1 MQTNNENKSNKLKKT
16 ELIWDEYMEY
26 LIEAINES
34 NFMKRSE
41 TKPMATPKDDLE
53 THLTS
58 RATHARNAADIAKR
72 IAKGL
77 DLNAEYAYAGMLMH
91 DAGHPFSAH
100 EGEEIFTQIGK
111 IYNTQY
117 FHHNAK
123 GVEVIQSENIC
134 EKAIAKIPNIEQ
146 NLDLKAKLIEEF
158 PYFLDIVVSHDGEAN
173 AVDMQTR
180 ETTYS
185 DIKTAVTAK
194 VTNATALNKY
204 KCIAQTPEGKI
215 AKYAD
220 VIAYLATDIRDG
232 FRLGIYKDFPKEY
245 LELFGEIF
253 AGGYADTTEKKVQV
267 ACSVIDKIKDKKLRE
282 LVQDAR
288 ESENREIIKV
298 ANQITKEISEEN
310 INFETDGKKVLEIVN
325 KYINTYKEQKEYDK
339 MTNREK
345 AFINSETQRIVEFV
359 GKKLRVRSSVVTE
372 VTSMMQEYFINDLL
386 RTSETL
392 GKLQF
397 SPVAN
402 NLFFRAKQ
410 LDYNTYVPATKWLY
424 QKHAQPKAAYNLVKI
439 CSKSLIKSGVIAN
452 KFYDRSIRK
461 YINDPE
467 ALECLEAKY
476 REPEEYEK
484 YKQKQHIR
492 DIKTSHKRYTSTT
505 KVEKKSAR
513 TELSR
518 NIYEYAQ
525 NEGKTFAERYLNT
538 FKAVETQI
546 TDKVKKAIDP
556 QYKIKITP
564 EPKDFSEL
572 YRSEIDRDIS
582 KIREM
587 LKKECE
593 DIYSISDDKKKKIT
607 TKLIKTERKKMEEK
621 MAIQISIDYLAGMT
635 DRGFNELAIRT
646 GCMNRKE
653 LTDKTR
659 VDQETALQ
667 NNEKVKQL
675 SEAMSITAND
685 ESR

>member
-1 MQTNNENKSNKLKKT
+1 MQTEQKTQSDKMKKT
-16 ELIWDEYMEY
+16 ELIWDKYMEY

-77 DLNAEYAYAGMLMH
+77 DLNYEYAYAGMLMH

-100 EGEEIFTQIGK
+100 EGEEMFTQIGK

-123 GVEVIQSENIC
+123 GVEVIESENIC
-134 EKAIAKIPNIEQ
+134 EKAIAKIPNIKNNPELRKQ
-146 NLDLKAKLIEEF
+146 LIEEF

-180 ETTYS
+180 ETEYP
-185 DIKTAVTAK
+185 DIKTAVTDK
-194 VTNATALNKY
+194 VANATALNKY

-232 FRLGIYKDFPKEY
+232 FRLGIYKDFPEEY
-245 LELFGEIF
+245 LELFGEMF
-253 AGGYADTTEKKVQV
+253 AEDYVSASEEKIQI
-267 ACSVIDKIKDKKLRE
+267 ARSVINKIKDGKLRE

-288 ESENREIIKV
+288 EEENKEIIDF
-298 ANQITKEISEEN
+298 ANKITKEISEQN
-310 INFETDGKKVLEIVN
+310 INFEIDGEKVLEIAN
-325 KYINTYKEQKEYDK
+325 KYINTYKEQKEYEK
-339 MTNREK
+339 MTNKEK
-345 AFINSETQRIVEFV
+345 AFVNSETQRIIEFV

-386 RTSETL
+386 KTSETL

-397 SPVAN
+397 SPVAQS
-402 NLFFRAKQ
+402 LFFEAKK
-410 LDYNTYVPATKWLY
+410 LDYETYVPATKWLY

-439 CSKSLIKSGVIAN
+439 CSKNLIKSGVIAN

-461 YINDPE
+461 YITDPE
-467 ALECLEAKY
+467 ALECLETKY

-505 KVEKKSAR
+505 KVNKTSAR
-513 TELSR
+513 AELSR

-525 NEGKTFAERYLNT
+525 NEGKTFAEKYLNT
-538 FKAVETQI
+538 FKAIETQI
-546 TDKVKKAIDP
+546 TDKVEKATDS
-556 QYKIKITP
+556 QHKITITAN
-564 EPKDFSEL
+564 PKNFNEL
-572 YRSEIDRDIS
+572 YISEIDRDIDD
-582 KIREM
+582 IRKLLRKNYENIYNISSEE
-587 LKKECE
+587 KE
-593 DIYSISDDKKKKIT
+593 KIT
-607 TKLIKTERKKMEEK
+607 ANLVRAERKKMEEK

-653 LTDKTR
+653 LIDKVR

-667 NNEKVKQL
+667 NDEKIKQL
-675 SEAMSITAND
+675 SEAMSMTANN
-685 ESR
+685 EAR

>member
-194 VTNATALNKY
+194 VANATALNKY